1 MHPIIGINCSF
12 GFDHDADPPRARAT
26 LSAAYS
32 DAVLAAGGLP
42 VLFPVLP
49 EPDTALLDEL
59 LARVDAF
66 VLTGGY
72 DLDPRHYGENPHPQT
87 ETMHP
92 RREAF
97 DLALI
102 HRLEELRKPTLAICL
117 GFQMLHVLRGGKL
130 VQHIDDLPTQPRIVH
145 HLPRE
150 QSAFHEV
157 QIAPESLLAEIV
169 GMSVLEVNSRHHQ
182 AVAPLHQGSNLRA
195 VAHARDG
202 LVEASEDTRD
212 GRFLLA
218 VQWHPE
224 NLIDRWPHRRLFEA
238 VVAAAGGRGIRS

>member
-1 MHPIIGINCSF
+1 MRPIIGINCSF
-12 GFDHDADPPRARAT
+12 GFDREADPPRERAT

-42 VLFPVLP
+42 APLPVVP
-49 EPDTALLDEL
+49 EPDVGLLDEL
-59 LARVDAF
+59 LARVDA
-66 VLTGGY
+66 VLLTGGY
-72 DLDPRHYGENPHPQT
+72 DLDPRHYGQPPHPET
-87 ETMHP
+87 EPMHP

-102 HRLEELRKPTLAICL
+102 RRVEALRKPALAVCL
-117 GFQMLHVLRGGKL
+117 GFQELHVLRGGHL
-130 VQHIDDLPTQPRIVH
+130 VQHVDDLDGDPRIVH

-150 QSAFHEV
+150 QSAFHDVRIE
-157 QIAPESLLAEIV
+157 PDSRLAEV
-169 GMSVLEVNSRHHQ
+169 MGTTGVEVNSRHHQ
-182 AVAPLHQGSNLRA
+182 AVATQGQGRDLRP
-195 VAHARDG
+195 VAYAPDG

-224 NLIDRWPHRRLFEA
+224 NLLDRWPHRRLFQA
-238 VVAAAGGRGIRS
+238 LVAAAGSRGG